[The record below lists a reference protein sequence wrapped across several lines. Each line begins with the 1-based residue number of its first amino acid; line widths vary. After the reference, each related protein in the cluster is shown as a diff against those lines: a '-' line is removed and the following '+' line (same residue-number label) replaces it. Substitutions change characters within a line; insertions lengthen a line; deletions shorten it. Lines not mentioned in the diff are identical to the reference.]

1 MSRPHHLFGDPSMR
15 EVTVPVA
22 TLWRSPDAP
31 RDVDEPAVRDVPDV
45 AAWADAMDRE
55 VRLGLHGRTETQ
67 LLMGEP
73 ARVLEER
80 DGWSRVAALH
90 QASSVHE
97 DGYRGWVRSAHLGD
111 PVPLWRGASATVTSP
126 TAVCEVDEGTLP
138 LSFGTLLWLAGV
150 GEGTATLHLPDGR
163 RGIVRLDDL
172 RLGHKGQQ
180 PLFGDDDVLAAAA
193 RFLGLR
199 YLWGGTSAWGLDC
212 SGLVHLVLRSLGVLL
227 PRDAHDQVDAV
238 EPVPLDDVRP
248 GDLYF
253 FARPGR
259 RVYHVG
265 FVTSPV
271 AADGTRWMLH
281 APEGGE
287 LIENAP
293 LAPHRVETLVSAGR
307 VRPSAHWETA
317 SRSPGSPPTTG

>member
-1 MSRPHHLFGDPSMR
+1 MSRPHRLSGDPSMR

-31 RDVDEPAVRDVPDV
+31 RAIDEPAVRDRPDV
-45 AAWADAMDRE
+45 SAWAAAMDQE

-67 LLMGEP
+67 LLLGEP
-73 ARVLEER
+73 AQVLEER
-80 DGWSRVAALH
+80 DGWSRVAALY
-90 QASSVHE
+90 QASSAHE
-97 DGYRGWVRSAHLGD
+97 TGYAGWVRTAHLGT
-111 PVPLWRGASATVTSP
+111 PVPVWRGAWATVVSR
-126 TAVCEVDEGTLP
+126 AAACEVDGGTLT
-138 LSFGTLLWLAGV
+138 LSFATMLWVAEL
-150 GEGTATLHLPDGR
+150 GEETATLHLPDGR
-163 RGIVRLDDL
+163 LGVVSLDDL
-172 RLGHKGQQ
+172 RLGHKRQQ
-180 PLFGDDDVLAAAA
+180 AVYGADDVLAAASQ
-193 RFLGLR
+193 FLGLR
-199 YLWGGTSAWGLDC
+199 YLWGGTSTWGLDC
-212 SGLVHLVLRSLGVLL
+212 SGLVHLTLRSLAVLL
-227 PRDAHDQVDAV
+227 PRDAHDQAASADV
-238 EPVPLDDVRP
+238 EPVPLDEVQP

-253 FARPGR
+253 FARPGE

-307 VRPSAHWETA
+307 VRKPDAD
-317 SRSPGSPPTTG
+317 RR